1 MIKDF
6 THKAILEP
14 PYSKKRGPR
23 KKFKSYL
30 SLNLEEQMYQ
40 NLVKLSEKNNETMS
54 EIVRRALNKEIERG
68 RG

>member
-1 MIKDF
+1 
-6 THKAILEP
+6 
-14 PYSKKRGPR
+14 
-23 KKFKSYL
+23 
-30 SLNLEEQMYQ
+30 MYQ